1 VKANRGTGAGY
12 SRGAAALRARRF
24 VKIVDGRSAWVF
36 TTNMNAATEV
46 VAAKLH
52 SLLPAGMGRLMFGTV
67 KVTGSVRTFDVIA
80 DDDHVAIHVHGG
92 SRLEHETMK
101 GMTYREMAAQI
112 VKVAN
117 EEVVAPV
124 GQFGVHR

>member
-1 VKANRGTGAGY
+1 
-12 SRGAAALRARRF
+12 
-24 VKIVDGRSAWVF
+24 
-36 TTNMNAATEV
+36 MNAATEIPVREV

-52 SLLPAGMGRLMFGTV
+52 SMLPAGMGRLMFGTV

-124 GQFGVHR
+124 GQFGIHR